1 MWWVLLFLGIGL
13 VGLVVLGG
21 LAVRLWRR
29 LRALLEELGRAGDRT
44 GELLDL
50 LGQIRLEPAGVHDDL
65 TAEDGHSSA
74 ARTYDEDGANAPGE
88 RNP

>member
-1 MWWVLLFLGIGL
+1 MFWVLLFLGIGL
-13 VGLVVLGG
+13 AGLAVLGG

-29 LRALLEELGRAGDRT
+29 SRALLDELGRASDRT

-50 LGQIRLEPAGVHDDL
+50 LSQIRLAPAGVRDGL
-65 TAEDGHSSA
+65 TAEDGHNSA
-74 ARTYDEDGANAPGE
+74 ARTYDEGGATAPGE